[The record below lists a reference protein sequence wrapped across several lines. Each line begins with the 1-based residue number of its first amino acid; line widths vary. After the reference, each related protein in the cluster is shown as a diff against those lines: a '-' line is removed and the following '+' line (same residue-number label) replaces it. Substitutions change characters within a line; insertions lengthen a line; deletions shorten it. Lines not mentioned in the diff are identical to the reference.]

1 MIYKTKLSETW
12 HNKTY
17 KDYGNS
23 KEIFGDNK
31 TYKVIFEVA
40 PEADEEVSL
49 PAIFL
54 TTRTISSTTNLAPH
68 LTKTKTRKN
77 KTKGISNDSSKKK
90 YRLEDG

>member
-1 MIYKTKLSETW
+1 MVCIQHDLQKQNYQKNHRK
-12 HNKTY
+12 KY
-17 KDYGNS
+17 S

-40 PEADEEVSL
+40 PETNEEVSL

-68 LTKTKTRKN
+68 LTKTKT
-77 KTKGISNDSSKKK
+77 KK
-90 YRLEDG
+90 